1 MLSISAIKEK
11 LMIGSRK
18 KKEILINIEPL
29 ETRVVVLDEGR
40 LDNFHI
46 ERAEENKEYVQAIRA
61 ALECRLARGEGA

>member
-1 MLSISAIKEK
+1 MLSINAIKEK
-11 LMIGSRK
+11 LAIGGRK

-46 ERAEENKEYVQAIRA
+46 ERSEENRLVGIRHRGAIF
-61 ALECRLARGEGA
+61 